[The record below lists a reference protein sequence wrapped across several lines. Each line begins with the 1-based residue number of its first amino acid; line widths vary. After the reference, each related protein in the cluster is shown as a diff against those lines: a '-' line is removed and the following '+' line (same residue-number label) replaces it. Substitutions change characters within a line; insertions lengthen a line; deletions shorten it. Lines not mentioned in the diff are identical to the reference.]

1 MIITDMD
8 SSTDAARPF
17 MVNIE
22 NVGHECPTYGYD
34 YKTSAEKRANPT
46 PALPHGGGSRSAA
59 DSNNSCHIAYG

>member
-34 YKTSAEKRANPT
+34 YKTSAGKRANPT
-46 PALPHGGGSRSAA
+46 EEG
-59 DSNNSCHIAYG
+59 HIGCGRGNDCRICDRRTL